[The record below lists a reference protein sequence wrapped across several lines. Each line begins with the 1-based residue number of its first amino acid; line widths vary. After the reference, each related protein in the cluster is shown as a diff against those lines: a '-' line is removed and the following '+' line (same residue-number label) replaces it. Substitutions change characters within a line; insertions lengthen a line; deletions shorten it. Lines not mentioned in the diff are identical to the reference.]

1 MCIFC
6 SAHFNIIEEKDM
18 KHFISILLTVFLLS
32 PSFGYAVQPDDRPVG
47 PPGNG
52 SGVSF
57 EDYISTFGYEDRKI
71 MKCDTACIIAGLL
84 DGTVQ
89 LVDIRFQEEQDTWQM
104 NFGIKI
110 PLPELPYRLGE
121 LDTTKVIVTACP
133 HAARSNL
140 ARAYLV
146 SAGFD
151 PARVKFATEGFVG
164 LVEYLRGD
172 KARDFIT
179 QLP

>member
-1 MCIFC
+1 
-6 SAHFNIIEEKDM
+6 
-18 KHFISILLTVFLLS
+18 
-32 PSFGYAVQPDDRPVG
+32 
-47 PPGNG
+47 
-52 SGVSF
+52 
-57 EDYISTFGYEDRKI
+57 

-121 LDTTKVIVTACP
+121 LDTTKIIVTACP
-133 HAARSNL
+133 HADRSNL

-151 PARVKFATEGFVG
+151 PARVKYATEGFAG
-164 LVEYLRGD
+164 LADYLRGD